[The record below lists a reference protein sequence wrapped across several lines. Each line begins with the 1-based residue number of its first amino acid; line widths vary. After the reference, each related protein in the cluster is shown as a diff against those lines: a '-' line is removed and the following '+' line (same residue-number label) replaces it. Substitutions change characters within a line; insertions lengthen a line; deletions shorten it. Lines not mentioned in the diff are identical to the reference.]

1 MGDRKEVLDY
11 LRNQQKATEIEAK
24 INGVNIW
31 VLLGAMAVVSWQLTA
46 SSASRLWSDYELV
59 LRTLVASSSLYLLSW
74 LARGSSAERDELRY
88 SRTNFVDIDS
98 PLFVLIRGLLILL
111 PPVGLVV
118 IAGKSIGTIFSIL
131 LGAIFV
137 GISIESILKPLFP
150 ASSSKKKFPKPD
162 FGQTKRTDMIFS
174 LLFAALTVV
183 TIVEQFIHVRDI
195 QGGVSLED
203 VRQMGL
209 LAALYLLVLI
219 AVDRKVK
226 NDSIA
231 WTYEIETDLVLGAI
245 SPEVAIRRIENRR
258 LGPTLQDIVD
268 RFFDDLDRR
277 FSALETMLEE
287 CAEKVQAANQVPEQY
302 PAERAARV
310 QEASAKVTDQIDGL
324 IADCEEFKSYLKRL
338 EQKPSAGNRAVL
350 TPILASLKARHES
363 YDDRAQTAK
372 LKLRR
377 LLA

>member
-118 IAGKSIGTIFSIL
+118 IAGMSVGTISPIL
-131 LGAIFV
+131 FGAIFV
-137 GISIESILKPLFP
+137 GMSIESILKPLYP
-150 ASSSKKKFPKPD
+150 ASPSKEKFPKPD
-162 FGQTKRTDMIFS
+162 FGQTKRTDIIVS
-174 LLFAALTVV
+174 LLLAALTVV
-183 TIVEQFIHVRDI
+183 AIVEQFIHVRDI